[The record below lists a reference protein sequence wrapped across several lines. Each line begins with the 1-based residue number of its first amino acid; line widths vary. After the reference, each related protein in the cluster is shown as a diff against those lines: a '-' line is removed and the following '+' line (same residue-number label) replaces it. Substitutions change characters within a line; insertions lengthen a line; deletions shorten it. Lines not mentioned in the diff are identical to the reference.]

1 MFVCLVATG
10 IDLFKYYLRPI
21 LAEKADSSKTVWS
34 GEAYVNDSMNVN
46 ASVGSIEDLEAGFL
60 SA

>member
-10 IDLFKYYLRPI
+10 IDLFKHYLRPI
-21 LAEKADSSKTVWS
+21 LNEKSDSSKTIWS
-34 GEAYVNDSMNVN
+34 GEPYNDSMNVN
-46 ASVGSIEDLEAGFL
+46 ASVGSIEDMEAGFL